1 MFDLSILTNY
11 SFLSIALGTVI
22 LAFTAGSI
30 GCISVIK
37 GESLIGD
44 AIGHSSFPGI
54 IFMFMLF
61 STREP
66 AILLLGAFLSGALAY
81 FYIQI
86 IKDYSFLKLD
96 AILAITLST
105 FFGLG
110 MVLKTYIQGN
120 PDFQGASQSGLQNYI
135 FGQAAYILRSDIYIM
150 IGVSIIALVSLIL
163 FYKEIKLYL
172 FDEEYA
178 QIIGINRNYM
188 HIILLITT
196 MFLIAAGIKLVGA
209 ILISAFLI
217 LPAIIGL
224 QWSNHFSKV
233 LLIAACSS
241 SICALIGT
249 YISSLYKGMSTG
261 PTIIIVMSL
270 TALFSLLLGKNS
282 KILKNILIS
291 TGRCK

>member
-66 AILLLGAFLSGALAY
+66 AILLLGAFLSGTLAY

-105 FFGLG
+105 FFWLRHGF
-110 MVLKTYIQGN
+110 KNIY
-120 PDFQGASQSGLQNYI
+120 SRQSRFPRCLTVG
-135 FGQAAYILRSDIYIM
+135 FT
-150 IGVSIIALVSLIL
+150 
-163 FYKEIKLYL
+163 KLYL
-172 FDEEYA
+172 W
-178 QIIGINRNYM
+178 
-188 HIILLITT
+188 T
-196 MFLIAAGIKLVGA
+196 
-209 ILISAFLI
+209 
-217 LPAIIGL
+217 
-224 QWSNHFSKV
+224 
-233 LLIAACSS
+233 
-241 SICALIGT
+241 
-249 YISSLYKGMSTG
+249 SSLHTQK
-261 PTIIIVMSL
+261 
-270 TALFSLLLGKNS
+270 
-282 KILKNILIS
+282 
-291 TGRCK
+291 